1 MIRSRRYIISEPL
14 SDSIITEWCRRYPKY
29 EFKKASYEE
38 ILKGFERKGFCYITS
53 AVCDSMDKPDDCY
66 ELTAFRAFRDTY
78 MRGTPERLKLISQ
91 YYELAPVIVTYI
103 NYCTD
108 RKAYYDMLWNKYL
121 SRCLKAIEAKK
132 YDICEKYYIKM
143 VNDLRK
149 KVPLNFDM

>member
-1 MIRSRRYIISEPL
+1 
-14 SDSIITEWCRRYPKY
+14 
-29 EFKKASYEE
+29 
-38 ILKGFERKGFCYITS
+38 
-53 AVCDSMDKPDDCY
+53 MDKPEDCY

-78 MRGTPERLKLISQ
+78 MQSTPDRLKLISQ

-108 RKAYYDMLWNKYL
+108 RKAYYEAIWNQYL

-143 VNDLRK
+143 VKELK
-149 KVPLNFDM
+149 KKIPLGFEM